1 MPANHHRLPRSSVDG
16 GFSWWWWWRKLSKR
30 EWTIFAAAAAF
41 SIFLII
47 LSPVSVS
54 RAFTNTSANSGTA
67 SCRIIAVCLDGS
79 VPGYHIRRGF
89 GSGSDSW
96 LLHVEGGGWCSTLSS
111 CSARRRTK
119 LGSSTYMEHE
129 VEFLGILSHDPLHNP
144 DFFNWNKV
152 KLRYCD
158 GSSFSSHPH
167 NEFGNGTK
175 IFFRGQLI
183 WDTVMD
189 ELLSIGMTKARE
201 QPVHKFPFFR
211 LFLHDVVEIIEI
223 GSSRDEVD
231 FLLALLTGCSAGGL
245 ATLIHCDDFRGL
257 LPKDANVKCLADA
270 GFFLNEYVLYSL
282 SFSLFDC
289 IFLLGHLQLI
299 STTKKD
305 ISCPTYIRLD
315 TTYSMIIVLLTKYS
329 NLKRFPMILHAQQ
342 VALAWGCLA
351 SKATGKDIAGNH
363 TIESFYHDVVHLQG
377 VAKSLNHDCV
387 TRSEPYKC
395 FFPQEF
401 IGNIK
406 TPIFLVQ
413 PAYDFWQIA
422 NILVPA
428 SSDPGGSWP
437 RCKLNILKCDSSQ
450 LEVLHG
456 YRNSLLKTLN
466 EFQQNPE
473 MGMFINSCFVHCQ
486 TWAAETWHS
495 PTSPRINNKFR
506 ALPVNYAVLEFR
518 VGNQTQMQ
526 YMLDLSLDSASY
538 ITSLIF
544 VKQTV
549 AESVGDWY
557 FKRAAAKQIDCPYP
571 CNPTCYNMDLTRG

>member
-1 MPANHHRLPRSSVDG
+1 MEAFLGGGGGVNSQAGMDHRCRRCSILHFACHPPPGVRISCIYKYECKIQEQLLCGCHSRLHPKR
-16 GFSWWWWWRKLSKR
+16 RK
-30 EWTIFAAAAAF
+30 I
-41 SIFLII
+41 
-47 LSPVSVS
+47 PP
-54 RAFTNTSANSGTA
+54 
-67 SCRIIAVCLDGS
+67 CRIIAVCLDGS
-79 VPGYHIRRGF
+79 LPGYHIRRGF

-96 LLHVEGGGWCSTLSS
+96 LLHVEGGGWCSTYSS

-129 VEFLGILSHDPLHNP
+129 VEFLGILSHDPLQNP

-152 KLRYCD
+152 KIRYCD
-158 GSSFSSHPH
+158 GSSFSSHPD

-175 IFFRGQLI
+175 IFFRGQII

-189 ELLSIGMTKARE
+189 ELLSIGMSKARE
-201 QPVHKFPFFR
+201 
-211 LFLHDVVEIIEI
+211 
-223 GSSRDEVD
+223 
-231 FLLALLTGCSAGGL
+231 ALLTGCSAGGL
-245 ATLIHCDDFRGL
+245 ATLIHCDDFRSL
-257 LPKDANVKCLADA
+257 LPRDTNVKCLADA
-270 GFFLNEYVLYSL
+270 GFFLNE
-282 SFSLFDC
+282 
-289 IFLLGHLQLI
+289 
-299 STTKKD
+299 
-305 ISCPTYIRLD
+305 
-315 TTYSMIIVLLTKYS
+315 
-329 NLKRFPMILHAQQ
+329 
-342 VALAWGCLA
+342 
-351 SKATGKDIAGNH
+351 KDIAGNR
-363 TIESFYHDVVHLQG
+363 TIDSFYHDVVHLQG
-377 VAKSLNHDCV
+377 VAKSLNHDCI
-387 TRSEPYKC
+387 TRSEPHKC

-456 YRNSLLKTLN
+456 YRNSLLKTLT

-473 MGMFINSCFVHCQ
+473 MGVFINSCFVHCQ

-495 PTSPRINNKFR
+495 PTSPRINNK
-506 ALPVNYAVLEFR
+506 
-518 VGNQTQMQ
+518 
-526 YMLDLSLDSASY
+526 
-538 ITSLIF
+538 
-544 VKQTV
+544 TV

-571 CNPTCYNMDLTRG
+571 CNPTCYNMDLNRG